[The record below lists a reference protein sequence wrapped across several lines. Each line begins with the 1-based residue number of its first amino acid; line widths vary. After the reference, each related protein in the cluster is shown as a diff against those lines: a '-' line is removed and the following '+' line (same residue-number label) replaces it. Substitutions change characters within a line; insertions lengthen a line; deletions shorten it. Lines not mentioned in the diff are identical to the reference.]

1 MLSQF
6 KFAKYLQTLL
16 DSQDVISDVIF
27 KVRNNDIP
35 FVDTIANKV
44 DITND
49 MQRTILPVLVE
60 KLPNGGYE
68 PYPTLLLWDCTF
80 QITFMFPL
88 SDLESIE
95 ELYTYLAKKI
105 NGVAKSNLNSSFNA
119 VIMAMGQ
126 TSYSAMQSLDVGQFS
141 QVNESVKAVFGKEI
155 RMTREWCTMS
165 FPISCSGSDSQYS
178 VLYGNDGGYGFGF
191 TYNGNK
197 YDSALQIV
205 DLSTNQSVDTFS
217 QQRINSGLTKSLP
230 TITANGV
237 SVDFVVA
244 YGADGN
250 KAINILLE
258 AYRLNKLSSLT
269 NVYFTF
275 VIHGK
280 PLYTNSNLVI
290 SNMSLSV
297 AYGSVLVCS
306 LSLVEKD
313 EVKSI

>member
-16 DSQDVISDVIF
+16 DSQDVISDVLF

-35 FVDTIANKV
+35 FVDTIANKT
-44 DITND
+44 DNTED
-49 MQRTILPVLVE
+49 KQRTILPVLVE

-68 PYPTLLLWDCTF
+68 PYPELLLWDCTF

-95 ELYTYLAKKI
+95 EIYTYLAKQLNGKAI
-105 NGVAKSNLNSSFNA
+105 NSFGMNS
-119 VIMAMGQ
+119 VIMALGQ
-126 TSYSAMQSLDVGQFS
+126 TSYNAMQSLDVGQFS

-165 FPISCSGSDSQYS
+165 FPVSCSGTDSEYWL
-178 VLYGNDGGYGFGF
+178 LYGNDGGYGFGF
-191 TYNGNK
+191 TYNGTEYN
-197 YDSALQIV
+197 SALHIV
-205 DLSTNQSVDTFS
+205 DLSTSQSVDTFS

-244 YGADGN
+244 YNGN
-250 KAINILLE
+250 ENKGIDVLLN
-258 AYRLNKLSSLT
+258 AYLGNKLSSLT
-269 NVYFTF
+269 NIYFTF
-275 VIHGK
+275 VIDGK
-280 PLYTNSNLVI
+280 PLYINNNLVI
-290 SNMSLSV
+290 SNMNLSV
-297 AYGSVLVCS
+297 AYGGLLVCS

-313 EVKSI
+313 EVKSL

>member
-6 KFAKYLQTLL
+6 KFAKWLQMQL
-16 DSQDVISDVIF
+16 DNQDVISDVVF

-35 FVDTIANKV
+35 FVDTIANKT
-44 DITND
+44 DNTND
-49 MQRTILPVLVE
+49 NQRTILPVLVE

-68 PYPTLLLWDCTF
+68 PYPDLLLWDCSF

-95 ELYTYLAKKI
+95 EIYTYLAEI
-105 NGVAKSNLNSSFNA
+105 CNGKAIYYNRSNDF
-119 VIMAMGQ
+119 VMAMGQ
-126 TSYSAMQSLDVGQFS
+126 TSYSAMQTLDVGQFS

-155 RMTREWCTMS
+155 RMTREWATMS
-165 FPISCSGSDSQYS
+165 FPISCSGSDSELG
-178 VLYGNDGGYGFGF
+178 VKYGNSGIYTLSF
-191 TYNGNK
+191 TYNGTSYSNK
-197 YDSALQIV
+197 LSIV

-237 SVDFVVA
+237 SIDFVVA
-244 YGADGN
+244 YSSTDN
-250 KAINILLE
+250 KGIEILID
-258 AYRLNKLSSLT
+258 AYLKNKLSSLT
-269 NVYFTF
+269 NVGIEIL
-275 VIHGK
+275 VGGL
-280 PLYTNSNLVI
+280 PLYANSNLTI
-290 SNMSLSV
+290 NNMSLSV
-297 AYGSVLVCS
+297 AYGGVLVCS

>member
-6 KFAKYLQTLL
+6 KFAKWLQTQL
-16 DSQDVISDVIF
+16 DNQDVISDVVF

-35 FVDTIANKV
+35 FVDTIANKT
-44 DITND
+44 DNTND
-49 MQRTILPVLVE
+49 NQRTILPVLVE

-68 PYPTLLLWDCTF
+68 PYPDLLLWDCSF

-95 ELYTYLAKKI
+95 EIYTYLAEAC
-105 NGVAKSNLNSSFNA
+105 NGKAIMYNRSNDF
-119 VIMAMGQ
+119 VMAMGQ

-155 RMTREWCTMS
+155 RMTREWATMS
-165 FPISCSGSDSQYS
+165 FPISCSGSDSELG
-178 VLYGNDGGYGFGF
+178 VKYGNSGIYTLSF
-191 TYNGNK
+191 TYNGTSYSNK
-197 YDSALQIV
+197 LSIV

-237 SVDFVVA
+237 SIDFVVA
-244 YGADGN
+244 YSSTDN
-250 KAINILLE
+250 KGIEILID
-258 AYRLNKLSSLT
+258 AYLKNKLSSLT
-269 NVYFTF
+269 NVDIEIL
-275 VIHGK
+275 VGGL
-280 PLYTNSNLVI
+280 PLYANSNLAI
-290 SNMSLSV
+290 NNMSLSV
-297 AYGSVLVCS
+297 AYGGVLVCS

>member
-16 DSQDVISDVIF
+16 DSQDVISDVLF

-35 FVDTIANKV
+35 FVDTIANKT
-44 DITND
+44 DNTED
-49 MQRTILPVLVE
+49 KQRTILPVLVE

-68 PYPTLLLWDCTF
+68 PYPELLLWDCTF

-88 SDLESIE
+88 SDLENIE
-95 ELYTYLAKKI
+95 EIYTYLAEQLNGKAI
-105 NGVAKSNLNSSFNA
+105 NSFGMNS
-119 VIMAMGQ
+119 VIMALGQ
-126 TSYSAMQSLDVGQFS
+126 TSYNAMQSLDVGQFS

-165 FPISCSGSDSQYS
+165 FPVSCSGTDSGKYIT
-178 VLYGNDGGYGFGF
+178 YGNQL
-191 TYNGNK
+191 K
-197 YDSALQIV
+197 YRLSFIYEKKAYTDNLAIV
-205 DLSTNQSVDTFS
+205 QASNSFNVDTFS

-237 SVDFVVA
+237 SIDFVVT
-244 YGADGN
+244 YEGGSDLQR
-250 KAINILLE
+250 ILLD
-258 AYRLNKLSSLT
+258 AYYNGTISSIT
-269 NVYFTF
+269 NV
-275 VIHGK
+275 
-280 PLYTNSNLVI
+280 NLVI
-290 SNMSLSV
+290 FSDIGFYGKSNLMINNIGFSF

-313 EVKSI
+313 EVKSL